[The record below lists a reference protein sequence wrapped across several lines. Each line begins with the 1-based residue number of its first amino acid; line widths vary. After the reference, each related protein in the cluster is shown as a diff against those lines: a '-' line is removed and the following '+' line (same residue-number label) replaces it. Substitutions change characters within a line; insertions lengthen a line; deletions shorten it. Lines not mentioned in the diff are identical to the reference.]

1 MSTSPRFGDEHDTDG
16 GGRHIA
22 HLTLEDAT
30 KEVRQILNWYAGV
43 YEELLAVPVVRGRK
57 TENEKFAGAKFTE
70 TIEGYIA
77 TTGRGIQA
85 GTSHCLGQ
93 NFSKMFGITVED
105 PSSKEGEK
113 KPPLNVFQNSWGQ

>member
-1 MSTSPRFGDEHDTDG
+1 M
-16 GGRHIA
+16 
-22 HLTLEDAT
+22 

-43 YEELLAVPVVRGRK
+43 YEDLLAVPVVKGRK

-93 NFSKMFGITVED
+93 NFSNMFGISVED
-105 PSSKEGEK
+105 PSAKEGEK
-113 KPPLNVFQNSWGQ
+113 KPALNVFQNSWGEYCLKTSLVCG

>member
-1 MSTSPRFGDEHDTDG
+1 MGHRT
-16 GGRHIA
+16 A
-22 HLTLEDAT
+22 HLTLEESR
-30 KEVRQILNWYAGV
+30 KEVRQILEWYANV

-57 TENEKFAGAKFTE
+57 TENEKFAGAMFTE

-77 TTGRGIQA
+77 ATGRGIQA

-113 KPPLNVFQNSWGQ
+113 KPHLNVFQNSWGQ